1 MIVRA
6 GGSGHGS
13 LAKMQPKVAETR
25 LSHTGGSVEPCLG
38 HLPIPSL
45 QGVKASLVDK
55 SVAKASCSPP
65 PSDEKKDEKKDKRQW
80 ALELLARKSGATAS
94 SSAKGIK
101 KESSLLVQILNCVT
115 WSMSRICLV
124 YPTVLEFW

>member
-25 LSHTGGSVEPCLG
+25 LSHTGDSVEPCLG

-65 PSDEKKDEKKDKRQW
+65 PSDEKKDKRQW

-101 KESSLLVQILNCVT
+101 KESSFLVQILNCVT
-115 WSMSRICLV
+115 
-124 YPTVLEFW
+124 